1 MFVFDSGTLR
11 HLLEQIK
18 VQIDKKVNVEQYV
31 IKAEETDDSALIV
44 GTDIQLN
51 DPLIEDLVT
60 KGISVNTGDK
70 VLIKYKVL
78 SEANYTQKEKEVVQ
92 EILEH
97 GGLGEMLDSR
107 LDGLDLEVV
116 TKEEFA
122 ALSDNSDLDANK
134 LYIVTD
140 KDVTALEIDN
150 YVTKEEYDELA
161 ALKVDKVTYTNSNN
175 ETVEK
180 VLSTN
185 DFTEVYKTIVDFI
198 AEKGGVEGLVTN
210 DEVINALDSDAVDNP
225 LSANQGRILKE
236 EYLGNMKHRYISQE
250 DYNSLEEK
258 AEDVVYHIED
268 AETLYGLTEEQMMHL
283 KAAYEFSLKDLSQTY
298 AKREE
303 VYQARRNLDG
313 RFFSSLSERL
323 LALDDLANTIV
334 HDMDNISDVIVG
346 RYGVQFD
353 FEEQEA
359 TRLFNAVGKESADF
373 DYIYPWSQIKRCN
386 IVDGKIVA
394 YEGEEG
400 YIEDGSNGDVMVEIP
415 KFWYKVVPVKLED
428 AASGEGQQIAIGQWI
443 IADRPMETYKVHP
456 AFIRNGKEV
465 DRIYVGAFEACLYD
479 TSAGAYDTNDSITMD
494 TTADVLCSISGVK
507 PASGYS
513 KELNL
518 INSRTLAQNKGIGY
532 GVIDFTTASAIQ
544 LLLVVEHAS
553 FNSQSCVGQG
563 IVDITDDNTTNMAL
577 NTGSDS
583 AVIYR
588 GIENFWGNIWSWVDG
603 INIEA
608 KSLHYA
614 YWSNDDYVSSTSDN
628 YTKINF
634 KLCCTNGYT
643 DRFGYDANNDFVFLP
658 TRATGSTS
666 VAPHDYY
673 YQSSTY
679 FGWLAVPLGGR
690 WDYASTA
697 GCWCLSLSTYPSGYN
712 RTVGARL
719 QFYK

>member
-1 MFVFDSGTLR
+1 MFVFDSETLR

-18 VQIDKKVNVEQYV
+18 VQIDKKVNIEQYA

-51 DPLIEDLVT
+51 DPLIEDLVA
-60 KGISVNTGDK
+60 KGVSVNTGDK

-97 GGLGEMLDSR
+97 GGLEEMLDSR

-122 ALSDNSDLDANK
+122 TLSDNSDLDVNK

-161 ALKVDKVTYTNSNN
+161 ALKVDKVTYINSND

-198 AEKGGVEGLVTN
+198 AEKGGIEGLVIN
-210 DEVINALDSDAVDNP
+210 DEVINSLDSDAVDNP
-225 LSANQGRILKE
+225 LSANQGRVLKE
-236 EYLGNMKHRYISQE
+236 EYLGNMKHQYISQE
-250 DYNSLEEK
+250 DYSSLEEK
-258 AEDVVYHIED
+258 EEDVVYHIED

-283 KAAYEFSLKDLSQTY
+283 KAAYEFSLRDLAQNY

-323 LALDDLANTIV
+323 FALDDLANTIV
-334 HDMDNISDVIVG
+334 HDMDGISDVIVG

-373 DYIYPWSQIKRCN
+373 DYIYPWSQMKRCN
-386 IVDGKIVA
+386 MIDGKVVA
-394 YEGEEG
+394 YEGEEE

-479 TSAGAYDTNDSITMD
+479 TSAGVYDTDDSITMD
-494 TTADVLCSISGVK
+494 TAADSLCSISGVK

-513 KELNL
+513 KELSL
-518 INSRTLAQNKGIGY
+518 INSRTLAQNKGTGY
-532 GVIDFTTASAIQ
+532 GVIDFSTASAIQ
-544 LLLVVEHAS
+544 LLLLVEHAS
-553 FNSQSCVGQG
+553 FDSQSCVGQG
-563 IVDITDDNTTNMAL
+563 IVDLAEGTTNMAL

-583 AVIYR
+583 AVVYR
-588 GIENFWGNIWSWVDG
+588 GIENFWGNIWSWIDG

-608 KSLHYA
+608 NSLNYA
-614 YWSNDDYVSSTSDN
+614 YWSNDNYVSSTSDN

-634 KLCCTNGYT
+634 KLCCNDGFV
-643 DRFGYDANNDFVFLP
+643 DRFGYDEENDFVFLS
-658 TRATGSTS
+658 TRATGASS

-673 YQSSTY
+673 YQANTY
-679 FGWLAVPLGGR
+679 SGWLTGLLGGR
-690 WDYASTA
+690 WTGTPMA
-697 GCWCLSLSTYPSGYN
+697 GCWYYAFDNSPSTHR
-712 RTVGARL
+712 RTNGARL